1 MFCFLKPSFLTGG
14 DLATVVSNVG
24 EERKP
29 GPTTEDTLK
38 DLPQIKN

>member
-14 DLATVVSNVG
+14 GLATVISNVG

-29 GPTTEDTLK
+29 ELVFIY
-38 DLPQIKN
+38 DLAH